1 MAKVNHEPIV
11 LDVNH
16 MMSDVVGF
24 QYGIDADHVDGMAQA
39 AAAAQ
44 HNVALNRGTGWLGWT
59 ELPYNQKEIVEKI
72 ETDENGETVIVTK
85 VVADTNKN
93 TPNASNGGSGTGDMI
108 VVVAAVMAVSAAGAV
123 ILAKRR
129 KEN

>member
-39 AAAAQ
+39 SVAAHHNMAQ
-44 HNVALNRGTGWLGWT
+44 NRCTCCRGWT
-59 ELPYNQKEIVEKI
+59 YLPYSQKEI
-72 ETDENGETVIVTK
+72 
-85 VVADTNKN
+85 
-93 TPNASNGGSGTGDMI
+93 
-108 VVVAAVMAVSAAGAV
+108 
-123 ILAKRR
+123 
-129 KEN
+129 